1 MLTGTTLMGL
11 RRETRPARRTDE
23 DRGAL
28 RHRHFCC
35 LCAHPPSPLARAYSD
50 ARAHPL
56 RRVVQGGRA
65 GRQRVA
71 AALQVVYLSSRER
84 CLHNDALRRRPSRRG
99 ALRPASPS
107 PSRQSTPLRHPTPW
121 RLRRSPEAH
130 PRLPCAL
137 GRHRAMCV
145 LYTKG
150 CIATPADARP
160 KLSPQLGIESAV
172 SSGIKKAGACM
183 ITMTPRAGLVFLVWR
198 TVLLSRRLDLLR
210 CYLLPL

>member
-28 RHRHFCC
+28 RHHHFCC
-35 LCAHPPSPLARAYSD
+35 FCARPACPLARAYSD
-50 ARAHPL
+50 ARAHLL

-71 AALQVVYLSSRER
+71 AALRVFYFSSREH
-84 CLHNDALRRRPSRRG
+84 CLHDDALRRRPSRRG
-99 ALRPASPS
+99 ALLPPR
-107 PSRQSTPLRHPTPW
+107 RRVSTPLRHPTPW

-145 LYTKG
+145 LHKAAKPRPRTLGPSSHRSSAWNPPCRPPSGKQ
-150 CIATPADARP
+150 AR
-160 KLSPQLGIESAV
+160 A
-172 SSGIKKAGACM
+172 
-183 ITMTPRAGLVFLVWR
+183 
-198 TVLLSRRLDLLR
+198 
-210 CYLLPL
+210 

>member
-71 AALQVVYLSSRER
+71 AALRVVYFSSRER
-84 CLHNDALRRRPSRRG
+84 RFPQRRFTAETLPSRCATTRF
-99 ALRPASPS
+99 
-107 PSRQSTPLRHPTPW
+107 PL
-121 RLRRSPEAH
+121 
-130 PRLPCAL
+130 
-137 GRHRAMCV
+137 
-145 LYTKG
+145 
-150 CIATPADARP
+150 
-160 KLSPQLGIESAV
+160 AV
-172 SSGIKKAGACM
+172 A
-183 ITMTPRAGLVFLVWR
+183 
-198 TVLLSRRLDLLR
+198 
-210 CYLLPL
+210 

>member
-28 RHRHFCC
+28 RHHHFCC
-35 LCAHPPSPLARAYSD
+35 FCADPASPLARAYSD
-50 ARAHPL
+50 ARAHLL
-56 RRVVQGGRA
+56 RRVVQGDRA

-71 AALQVVYLSSRER
+71 AALRVVYFSSRER
-84 CLHNDALRRRPSRRG
+84 RFPQRRFTAETPLSRCATTR
-99 ALRPASPS
+99 SP
-107 PSRQSTPLRHPTPW
+107 PDRRVSTPLRHLTPW
-121 RLRRSPEAH
+121 HLRRSPEAH

>member
-1 MLTGTTLMGL
+1 MKIGVRCAIIIFAVFALIL
-11 RRETRPARRTDE
+11 PARLHARIVT
-23 DRGAL
+23 RAPTCCGASCRVAEPAVSGSRQPFGSSTFPRERRFPQRRFTAETPL
-28 RHRHFCC
+28 SR
-35 LCAHPPSPLARAYSD
+35 CATTRSPPD
-50 ARAHPL
+50 
-56 RRVVQGGRA
+56 RRV
-65 GRQRVA
+65 
-71 AALQVVYLSSRER
+71 
-84 CLHNDALRRRPSRRG
+84 
-99 ALRPASPS
+99 
-107 PSRQSTPLRHPTPW
+107 STPLRHLTPW
-121 RLRRSPEAH
+121 HLRRSPEAH

-160 KLSPQLGIESAV
+160 KLSPQLGVESAV
-172 SSGIKKAGACM
+172 SPAIRKAGACM

>member
-1 MLTGTTLMGL
+1 MKIGVRCAIIIFAVFALVL
-11 RRETRPARRTDE
+11 PARLHARIVTRAPTRCVASCRVAE
-23 DRGAL
+23 PAVSGSRQPFGSSTFPRERRFPQRRFTAETL
-28 RHRHFCC
+28 LSR
-35 LCAHPPSPLARAYSD
+35 CATTRSPPD
-50 ARAHPL
+50 
-56 RRVVQGGRA
+56 RRV
-65 GRQRVA
+65 
-71 AALQVVYLSSRER
+71 
-84 CLHNDALRRRPSRRG
+84 
-99 ALRPASPS
+99 
-107 PSRQSTPLRHPTPW
+107 STPLRHLTPW
-121 RLRRSPEAH
+121 HLRRSPEAH